1 MPTATVAVCGVVVCS
16 LAAFFGAPK
25 GGQMTAAPT
34 ESHDAPD
41 ATGRRSPLND
51 DPIVLLLY
59 GEEHVNLA
67 LADELE
73 LDGYEVR
80 RASDTAKLRAVC
92 SACEVELVIFGRA
105 TRRGAGLDVLRK
117 LRAGAFLPEAK
128 RGLRT
133 LWMTPNGDLGDVLRG
148 FEAGADDVLR
158 APFAYP
164 ELRARV
170 QALVRRDFADGPVV
184 IEYGELRIDTA
195 AHEVRIGATPVALR
209 RLEYALLVHL
219 AREPGRVYT
228 KQELM
233 RDVWGFRSPGT
244 TRTLDSHASRLR
256 RALAAAGADGLV
268 CTTRGVGYR
277 LAAASFRALPATSVA

>member
-1 MPTATVAVCGVVVCS
+1 MLVGG
-16 LAAFFGAPK
+16 FFGAPK
-25 GGQMTAAPT
+25 GGQMTATPT
-34 ESHDAPD
+34 EHRVPPARVPD
-41 ATGRRSPLND
+41 TGGRCARVND
-51 DPIVLLLY
+51 DAIVLLLY
-59 GEEHVNLA
+59 GEERANLA

-80 RASDTAKLRAVC
+80 RASDPAKLRAVC
-92 SACEVELVIFGRA
+92 GACEVELVIFGRA

-117 LRAGAFLPEAK
+117 LRAGAFMPEVK

-148 FEAGADDVLR
+148 FDAGADDVLR

-170 QALVRRDFADGPVV
+170 QALVRRDLADEPDV

-195 AHEVRIGATPVALR
+195 AHEVTIGATPVALR

-219 AREPGRVYT
+219 ARDPVRFYT
-228 KQELM
+228 KDELM
-233 RDVWGFRSPGT
+233 REVWGFRSPGT
-244 TRTLDSHASRLR
+244 TRTLDCHASRLR
-256 RALAAAGADGLV
+256 RKLAHAGADGLV
-268 CTTRGVGYR
+268 FAMRSVGYR
-277 LAAASFRALPATSVA
+277 LAGDSFGGLTVTRIA

>member
-1 MPTATVAVCGVVVCS
+1 V
-16 LAAFFGAPK
+16 
-25 GGQMTAAPT
+25 
-34 ESHDAPD
+34 
-41 ATGRRSPLND
+41 ND
-51 DPIVLLLY
+51 DAIVLVLY

-80 RASDTAKLRAVC
+80 RASDAAKLRAVC
-92 SACEVELVIFGRA
+92 GACEVELVIFGRA

-117 LRAGAFLPEAK
+117 LRAGSFMPEVK

-148 FEAGADDVLR
+148 FDAGADDVLR

-170 QALVRRDFADGPVV
+170 QALVRRDLTEGPCV

-195 AHEVRIGATPVALR
+195 AHEVTIGATPVALR

-228 KQELM
+228 KEELL
-233 RDVWGFRSPGT
+233 REVWGFRLPGS

-256 RALAAAGADGLV
+256 RKLAHAGAEGLV
-268 CTTRGVGYR
+268 CATRGVGYR
-277 LAAASFRALPATSVA
+277 LAAASFRALPTTRVA